1 MKENKYFNKLGIV
14 ERDIIINKLNEKIGE
29 LTDKKKTRTEEI
41 KYKKKDNQL
50 LKTVLQKYENQNLLI
65 SKIKERQI
73 NQIEQLLDYIEDSIK
88 KNSLSDTQLKNIN
101 HERDLLM
108 KDLTNI
114 TREFDDISKEIDLF
128 DE

>member
-29 LTDKKKTRTEEI
+29 LTDRKKTRTEEI

-50 LKTVLQKYENQNLLI
+50 LNTVLQKYENQNLLI
-65 SKIKERQI
+65 SKIKERQM

-101 HERDLLM
+101 HERDLLI

-114 TREFDDISKEIDLF
+114 THEFKDISKEIDLF